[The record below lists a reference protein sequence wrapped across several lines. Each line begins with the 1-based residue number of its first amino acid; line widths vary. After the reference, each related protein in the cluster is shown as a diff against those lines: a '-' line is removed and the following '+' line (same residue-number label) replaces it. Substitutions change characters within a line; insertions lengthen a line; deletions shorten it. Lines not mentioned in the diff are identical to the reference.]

1 MPMRRPEEPGAWGS
15 RATRAANDLVSGG
28 APLVEERRPMSVA
41 LSRVEHMFET
51 VALAPP
57 PSRGGVAARSG
68 VSAASRLAGRQGSR
82 AGAHGDRSADA
93 DGQAAAPATA
103 LARLARVREEL
114 SALGALAGTGAGWV
128 ASDRQAV
135 WSALDRLSGTLT
147 AAKAAWL
154 AADRDAGT
162 VAAVGDGSVAA
173 AVDRRSGCG
182 MRAAHEQVRQS
193 EALTA
198 MPRVAAAVDAGALP
212 VAHLDVVARV
222 LDRSSVAVESALTSA
237 EGQATVV
244 RLAESTDVRRFSR
257 DLSAWLATL
266 DPVQLDREHQAQRA
280 ARFLHVSDAPD
291 GTYLKGRL
299 DRVSGEIVRRALD
312 RMGEAPDDERTS
324 EQARADALTAMASTL
339 LDLPVSGSVA
349 SVRPHISLVVDAP
362 TFAAVRSELGRRAT
376 RAADADA
383 AGPKAGDGAG
393 VAVGVTPTALP
404 RLGGVT
410 PACTEDGVPVPFSEL
425 TRLLCDAEVSRVV
438 LGADSTPVDL
448 GRSVR
453 LFSGAVRRAVIVRD
467 QVCAFGGCGKPARWG
482 EVHHIAWWD
491 RDGGGTSVDNGVL
504 LCVFHHHEVHRADLR
519 MRRLPPDAEGAPA
532 GVRPPPRYEFRTPD
546 GRLVTAACP
555 RPAASRRPSRFDDGS
570 PPF

>member
-1 MPMRRPEEPGAWGS
+1 
-15 RATRAANDLVSGG
+15 
-28 APLVEERRPMSVA
+28 
-41 LSRVEHMFET
+41 MFET

-114 SALGALAGTGAGWV
+114 SALGALAGTGARWV

-222 LDRSSVAVESALTSA
+222 LDRSSVAVENALTSA

-257 DLSAWLATL
+257 DLSSWLATL
-266 DPVQLDREHQAQRA
+266 DPAQLERDHQAQRA

-376 RAADADA
+376 RADADA
-383 AGPKAGDGAG
+383 VGPEAPEAGDGAGAIVGSGDGAGVAVGVGDGAGVAVGVGDGAG

>member
-1 MPMRRPEEPGAWGS
+1 
-15 RATRAANDLVSGG
+15 
-28 APLVEERRPMSVA
+28 
-41 LSRVEHMFET
+41 MFET
-51 VALAPP
+51 IALAPA
-57 PSRGGVAARSG
+57 PSRHTAGVASG
-68 VSAASRLAGRQGSR
+68 SAAGSAHRSVAAAGLAG
-82 AGAHGDRSADA
+82 GAARTDA
-93 DGQAAAPATA
+93 DRGAVGATAA
-103 LARLARVREEL
+103 LARLTRVREEL
-114 SALGALAGTGAGWV
+114 SALGALAGAGAGW
-128 ASDRQAV
+128 AAAERQAV
-135 WSALDRLSGTLT
+135 WSALDRLSGTLA

-154 AADRDAGT
+154 AVDRDAGT
-162 VAAVGDGSVAA
+162 VAALGDGSVAA
-173 AVDRRSGCG
+173 AIDRRSGCG
-182 MRAAHEQVRQS
+182 MRAAHEQVRQA

-198 MPRVAAAVDAGALP
+198 MPRVAVAVDAGALP

-257 DLSAWLATL
+257 DLSAWVAAL
-266 DPVQLDREHQAQRA
+266 DPAQLERDHQSQRA

-312 RMGEAPDDERTS
+312 RMGEAPDDERTA

-376 RAADADA
+376 RTTHADA
-383 AGPKAGDGAG
+383 AGPEAAEVGDGAGLTVGVGDRAGVAVAAGDGAG
-393 VAVGVTPTALP
+393 MALGVTPTALP
-404 RLGGVT
+404 SLGSAT

-519 MRRLPPDAEGAPA
+519 IRRLPPDPGGAPP

-546 GRLVTAACP
+546 GRLVAAACV
-555 RPAASRRPSRFDDGS
+555 RPPSRSPSRSPEPPPPLSSPTVSAAASGRLPRFDDGP

>member
-1 MPMRRPEEPGAWGS
+1 
-15 RATRAANDLVSGG
+15 
-28 APLVEERRPMSVA
+28 
-41 LSRVEHMFET
+41 
-51 VALAPP
+51 
-57 PSRGGVAARSG
+57 
-68 VSAASRLAGRQGSR
+68 
-82 AGAHGDRSADA
+82 
-93 DGQAAAPATA
+93 
-103 LARLARVREEL
+103 
-114 SALGALAGTGAGWV
+114 
-128 ASDRQAV
+128 
-135 WSALDRLSGTLT
+135 
-147 AAKAAWL
+147 
-154 AADRDAGT
+154 
-162 VAAVGDGSVAA
+162 
-173 AVDRRSGCG
+173 

-212 VAHLDVVARV
+212 VAHLDVVARL

-244 RLAESTDVRRFSR
+244 RLGESTDVRRFSR
-257 DLSAWLATL
+257 DLSSWVAAL
-266 DPVQLDREHQAQRA
+266 DPAQLERDHQSQRT
-280 ARFLHVSDAPD
+280 ARFLHVSDAAD

-339 LDLPVSGSVA
+339 LDLPASGSVA

-362 TFAAVRSELGRRAT
+362 TFAAVRSELRRRAT
-376 RAADADA
+376 RATDA
-383 AGPKAGDGAG
+383 AGPEAVEVGDGAG
-393 VAVGVTPTALP
+393 VAVAVGDGAGVTVGVTPTALP
-404 RLGGVT
+404 GLGGVT
-410 PACTEDGVPVPFSEL
+410 PARTEDGVPVPFSEL

-504 LCVFHHHEVHRADLR
+504 LCVFHYHEVHRADLR
-519 MRRLPPDAEGAPA
+519 IRRLQPHLGGASPRL
-532 GVRPPPRYEFRTPD
+532 RPPPRYEFRAPD

-555 RPAASRRPSRFDDGS
+555 RPAVPARATVPDPPPSPARPPSPALPAPPPALSSPTVPAAASGRLPRFDEGP